1 MDWLINIFY
10 YLVPFLVLLGIL
22 VFVHEL
28 GHFAIA
34 RLCGVKVEEFS
45 IGFGREIWGF
55 NDKHGTRWKIAMI
68 PLGGF
73 VKMLGDAD
81 ASSATA
87 GEEAKELSE
96 AEKKQSFTFQPPSKK
111 LAIAVAGPAAN
122 YVFAILI
129 FTGIFY
135 FMGKMTFPPVIGEV
149 VAGGA
154 AEQAGM
160 KVNDRVLKINGK
172 DVESFTDLQ
181 REVDLITDGKAKLE
195 IERDGK
201 VLPLNLTLKEIEI
214 DGADGKKVKKA
225 MLGVRS
231 VNVVLSLIHISE
243 PTRP

>member
-111 LAIAVAGPAAN
+111 LAIAVAR
-122 YVFAILI
+122 
-129 FTGIFY
+129 TGSQLCLCDFDFY
-135 FMGKMTFPPVIGEV
+135 RHFLFYGQDDLS
-149 VAGGA
+149 AGYRRGCGRRCCR
-154 AEQAGM
+154 AG
-160 KVNDRVLKINGK
+160 RH
-172 DVESFTDLQ
+172 ESQ
-181 REVDLITDGKAKLE
+181 
-195 IERDGK
+195 
-201 VLPLNLTLKEIEI
+201 
-214 DGADGKKVKKA
+214 
-225 MLGVRS
+225 
-231 VNVVLSLIHISE
+231 
-243 PTRP
+243 